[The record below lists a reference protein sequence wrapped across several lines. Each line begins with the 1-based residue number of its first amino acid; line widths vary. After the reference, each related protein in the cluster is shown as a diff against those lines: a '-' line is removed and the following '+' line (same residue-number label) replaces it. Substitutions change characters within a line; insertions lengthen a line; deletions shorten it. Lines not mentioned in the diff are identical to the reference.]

1 MSWNVLSLVL
11 ACATGWSLLFIG
23 YLPVSA
29 VRQLAAE
36 PVKAAGAWAVVAVTA
51 PPAVFHWYLIFAVI
65 SLVAWTKLDRPAGK
79 VWIAVA
85 AALGLSLGVVFPVE
99 TSPVLL
105 ALESPLALA
114 SLYLGGATM
123 GLAYVVSVTARVGR
137 EHGGPS
143 GHAKWLILVAV
154 TWTVLLSFAMLHLV
168 EFPRSLNLPGESSS
182 ILVAHVWTPL
192 IPAVVV
198 VALAFATWTTARRNA
213 SALTPWLAGA
223 TVVMA
228 FVTSLLAQFV
238 IRTIDMPIA
247 TG

>member
-1 MSWNVLSLVL
+1 MSWNVISLVL

-23 YLPVSA
+23 YLPVSS
-29 VRQLAAE
+29 VRRLAAE

-65 SLVAWTKLDRPAGK
+65 SLVAWTKLDGPAGK
-79 VWIAVA
+79 IWIALA
-85 AALGLSLGVVFPVE
+85 AALGVVFPLE

-123 GLAYVVSVTARVGR
+123 GLAYLVCVTARPDR
-137 EHGGPS
+137 EQVS
-143 GHAKWLILVAV
+143 MAGHAKGLVLVAV
-154 TWTVLLSFAMLHLV
+154 SWTVLLSFALLHLV
-168 EFPRSLNLPGESSS
+168 EFPRSLNLPGNSSA
-182 ILVAHVWTPL
+182 ILVAHTWTPL
-192 IPAVVV
+192 IPAIVVV
-198 VALAFATWTTARRNA
+198 VLAFATWTTARRNA

-228 FVTSLLAQFV
+228 LVTSLLAQFV

-247 TG
+247 NR